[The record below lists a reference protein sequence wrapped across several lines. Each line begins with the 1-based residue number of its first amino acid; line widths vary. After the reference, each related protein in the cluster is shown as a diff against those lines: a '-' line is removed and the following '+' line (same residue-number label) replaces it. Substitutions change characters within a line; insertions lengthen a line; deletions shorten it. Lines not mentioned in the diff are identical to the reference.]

1 MRSSW
6 SVTSGRLD
14 LLRTAT
20 VYDAQL
26 QQEIGC
32 VLNARPLVVS
42 TSLHIPASPG
52 RTVDDKWLAGIQSN
66 IVVPESQRE
75 YILQKLHES
84 HQGLTKCRQNA
95 QNAVRWPGLSRDLT
109 ELTDSCRACREPRPS
124 QKKQPT
130 ILQER
135 PWRKLG
141 ADLCA
146 CQGKDYLVVADYYSR
161 WLEVLQPR

>member
-1 MRSSW
+1 MHGHLWCLQACTYQQAQGELSMIN
-6 SVTSGRLD
+6 G
-14 LLRTAT
+14 LL
-20 VYDAQL
+20 VY
-26 QQEIGC
+26 
-32 VLNARPLVVS
+32 NS
-42 TSLHIPASPG
+42 H
-52 RTVDDKWLAGIQSN
+52 
-66 IVVPESQRE
+66 IVVPESQRK

-109 ELTDSCRACREPRPS
+109 ELTDSCRACREHRPS

-161 WLEVLQPR
+161 WLWRFYSLGRERQVSTDIPHS